1 MILLLSCLSL
11 FITCFY
17 IMSIVTGDFFKY
29 LAGYIVGEQRRF
41 YGIMSYVEVALIIL
55 TLFTCERGSQSMIF
69 IFVLLGWLLS
79 WAIFV
84 PAYDMYSDKR
94 KGYLFIWVAIC
105 IYSIITII
113 NINETYL
120 WIKTI

>member
-41 YGIMSYVEVALIIL
+41 YEIMSYVEVALIIL

>member
-17 IMSIVTGDFFKY
+17 IMSVVTGDFFKY